1 MERAPV
7 VFILGIVILGAA
19 FLVSITISTK
29 DKRRIQDYLSE
40 RGATDIVISKVWL
53 TGQRNT
59 SVYDVMYTDRQGVS
73 CQTRCI
79 IPYGWF
85 GDSGIYWKDSV

>member
-1 MERAPV
+1 VESVPV
-7 VFILGIVILGAA
+7 VFILGIVTLGVA
-19 FLVSITISTK
+19 FLVGSTISAK

-40 RGATDIVISKVWL
+40 QGATDIVISKVWP

-59 SVYDVMYTDRQGVS
+59 SIYDVVYTDRQGVS
-73 CQTRCI
+73 CRTRCM

-85 GDSGIYWKDSV
+85 GGSEIYWKDPV

>member
-1 MERAPV
+1 METVPIV
-7 VFILGIVILGAA
+7 LILGIVILGVAL
-19 FLVSITISTK
+19 LVGATICAK
-29 DKRRIQDYLSE
+29 DQRRIQDYLSE

-59 SVYDVMYTDRQGVS
+59 STYDVAYTDRQGKPRR
-73 CQTRCI
+73 TRCL

-85 GDSGIYWKDSV
+85 GDSEVYWKDPV

>member
-1 MERAPV
+1 METMPV
-7 VFILGIVILGAA
+7 VLILGVVILGAA
-19 FLVSITISTK
+19 VLVGVTISRK

-59 SVYDVMYTDRQGVS
+59 GIYDVVYTDSQGAS
-73 CQTRCI
+73 CRTRCM

-85 GDSGIYWKDSV
+85 GDSEIYWKDPV